1 MRLASFLVQGT
12 ERWGV
17 VVRDPGGAQ
26 RRDAGP
32 GVGVA
37 PDAGLGPNRREWLVE
52 PDLTETA
59 LAAHAA
65 IPSSGPAAAPR
76 FLAER
81 WPDTLVG
88 FLALDDAGLVALSR
102 LVAAVERFAA
112 QTDATILPRSGHPA
126 DDVELLAPIPRPR
139 LCWGLVTNSPSFV
152 RNKPGVPL
160 VNLFPLGH
168 QRPQGAVVGQG
179 APVVMRHDNH
189 LPTMAYNVELAV
201 VIGRAG
207 RDIPVERAME
217 HVAGYTVVNDVSG
230 THYYSAVPGNTG
242 RGYSLPPGYQ
252 DWLYQATASWG
263 GKKAD
268 TLCPMGPYLVTK
280 DEVGDP
286 YNLLMWTRQSG
297 RTRDRAHTGAALLGI
312 ERVIAWYSSFASL
325 HVGDV
330 IHFGTMGVDGL
341 PVTPGEIA
349 AGTRLEVEIES
360 VGALANP
367 VVVPDVGPDSP
378 APDLTR
384 HSSWAVRELALRER
398 DRPGATAIRA
408 PEDWSV
414 AAARHFWTSFGNGA
428 PVNTPDPDGLPRL
441 AVPRFL
447 NGPASSLSASLL
459 SASLLSAS
467 LLSASSLSA
476 SSLSA
481 SSLSASSLTWSSP
494 SAGDPVRIPARATD
508 LVIAIELAL
517 VVRRLTSD
525 VLDVPG
531 PQVTRV
537 THTSDPSEADGLV
550 LGYTPL
556 VSVCDQSFHD
566 AVAEPARAGE
576 RGIGA
581 MYGRWADGFNV
592 VLPTPRP
599 LAPVDGLPDPGG
611 WSGREMWLRTEAPG
625 TGGTA
630 TGPPEAGSTGARAE
644 VHGSTAAYAAG
655 PAELLAAI
663 SRMITLF
670 PGDVVTLG
678 ATSARVRVTREQ
690 YAAGLDITAG
700 IEGLGAVHARIAPD
714 GAPDVPDPQVG
725 PDPQVTRV
733 THPSDTREEP

>member
-1 MRLASFLVQGT
+1 MRLASFLVAGAET
-12 ERWGV
+12 WGV
-17 VVRDPGGAQ
+17 VVREPAG
-26 RRDAGP
+26 GP
-32 GVGVA
+32 GSG
-37 PDAGLGPNRREWLVE
+37 PDGGSGADSAVREWLLE
-52 PDLTETA
+52 PARAEAA

-65 IPSSGPAAAPR
+65 IPSSGPATAPR
-76 FLAER
+76 FLAGQ

-88 FLALDDAGLVALSR
+88 FLALDDTGLVALSR

-112 QTDATILPRSGHPA
+112 QTDATILPRAGHPV
-126 DDVELLAPIPRPR
+126 DDVELLAPVPRPR

-168 QRPQGAVVGQG
+168 QRPQGAVIGQG

-189 LPTMAYNVELAV
+189 VPSMAYNVELAV

-207 RDIPVERAME
+207 RYVPVERAME
-217 HVAGYTVVNDVSG
+217 HVAGYTVVDDVSG
-230 THYYSAVPGNTG
+230 THYYGRVPGNAGT
-242 RGYSLPPGYQ
+242 GYSLPRGYQ

-297 RTRDRAHTGAALLGI
+297 RTRDRAHSGAALMGI
-312 ERVIAWYSSFASL
+312 ERVVAWYSSFASL

-341 PVTPGEIA
+341 PVTSEQIA
-349 AGTRLEVEIES
+349 AGTSLEVEIES

-367 VVVPDVGPDSP
+367 VVVDASAGSG
-378 APDLTR
+378 AGPDLTQ
-384 HSSWAVRELALRER
+384 HSSWAVREVALHGRER
-398 DRPGATAIRA
+398 PGGTAVA
-408 PEDWSV
+408 EPEDWSV
-414 AAARHFWTSFGNGA
+414 AGARHFWTAFGNGA
-428 PVNTPDPDGLPRL
+428 PANAPDPDGLPRL

-447 NGPASSLSASLL
+447 NGPASALSASDHVLV
-459 SASLLSAS
+459 
-467 LLSASSLSA
+467 
-476 SSLSA
+476 
-481 SSLSASSLTWSSP
+481 P
-494 SAGDPVRIPARATD
+494 PRATD

-517 VVRRLTSD
+517 VVRRLVADAPDVSD
-525 VLDVPG
+525 LWVS
-531 PQVTRV
+531 RV
-537 THTSDPSEADGLV
+537 THGSDRSESDELV

-592 VLPTPRP
+592 VLPAPQP
-599 LAPVDGLPDPGG
+599 LAPVRGLPDPGG
-611 WSGREMWLRTEAPG
+611 WSGREMWLRIA
-625 TGGTA
+625 
-630 TGPPEAGSTGARAE
+630 GPRGADAAGSGAEGIE
-644 VHGSTAAYAAG
+644 VRGSTAEYAAG
-655 PAELLAAI
+655 PGELLTTI

-678 ATSARVRVTREQ
+678 STAARLRVTREE

-700 IEGLGAVHARIAPD
+700 IEGLATIRTHVAPD
-714 GAPDVPDPQVG
+714 YDLSRPQVIRVTPAPDTPAG
-725 PDPQVTRV
+725 
-733 THPSDTREEP
+733 RELR